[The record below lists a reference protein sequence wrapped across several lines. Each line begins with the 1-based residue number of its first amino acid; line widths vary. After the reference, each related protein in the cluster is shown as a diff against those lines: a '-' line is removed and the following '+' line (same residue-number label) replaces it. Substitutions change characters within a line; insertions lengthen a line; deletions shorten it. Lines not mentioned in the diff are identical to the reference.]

1 MSKPFYKNN
10 TLIGAAFLMATS
22 AIGPGFLTQTA
33 VFTQKLAANFGFI
46 ILISLLIDIA
56 VQLNIWR
63 IITMTEKPAQVIANE
78 TVPYTG
84 ALLAILMVGG
94 GFAFNAGNMAGCGLA
109 VNLLFDI
116 SATTGAFI
124 SCLLAISIFVLKEFG
139 KALDH
144 FAKWLG
150 LLMIALTCYV
160 AYKANPPLGIVLQ
173 KTFMPDIIDTNAII
187 TLVGGTVGGYI
198 SFAGAHRLLDAGI
211 KGNTNLKYV
220 QQSAVSGILI
230 TGIMR
235 IILFLAAYGVVAAG
249 LALAKDNP
257 ASSIFESV
265 LGNTGR
271 IFFGIVLWCA
281 AITSVVGCAYTSIS
295 FLKSIHPL
303 FDKYQRNSIIIFIVL
318 SFSIFAFFG
327 KPVQLLVKAGMINGM
342 ILPMALLIMLLAVYK
357 QKSAYKH
364 PLWLG
369 VIGLLAAIILGWMA
383 LKNYFI

>member
-281 AITSVVGCAYTSIS
+281 AITSVVGCAYTSVS

>member
-1 MSKPFYKNN
+1 
-10 TLIGAAFLMATS
+10 MATS

-33 VFTQKLAANFGFI
+33 VFTQKLAANLGFV

-63 IITMTEKPAQVIANE
+63 IITMTGKHAQVIANE

-84 ALLAILMVGG
+84 VLLTVLMVGG

-109 VNLLFDI
+109 TNLLFDI
-116 SATTGAFI
+116 SPTAGASI
-124 SCLLAISIFVLKEFG
+124 SCLIAILLFIIKEFG
-139 KALDH
+139 KALDQ

-150 LLMIALTCYV
+150 LLMIGITCYV
-160 AYKANPPLGIVLQ
+160 AYKANPPLAAVMQ
-173 KTFMPDIIDTNAII
+173 KSFLPDIIDTDAII

-211 KGNTNLKYV
+211 KGNANLKYV
-220 QQSAVSGILI
+220 QQSAVSGIVI

-249 LALAKDNP
+249 VLLAKENP

-281 AITSVVGCAYTSIS
+281 AITSVVGCAYTSVS
-295 FLKSIHPL
+295 FLKSIHPV
-303 FDKYQRNSIIIFIVL
+303 FDKNQRTIIILFIVL
-318 SFSIFAFFG
+318 SFCIFAMFG
-327 KPVQLLVKAGMINGM
+327 KPVQLLVKAGIINGM
-342 ILPMALLIMLLAVYK
+342 ILPMALIIMLFAAYK

-364 PLWLG
+364 PIWLS
-369 VIGLLAAIILGWMA
+369 IAGLLAAAVLGWMA
-383 LKNYFI
+383 VKNILG